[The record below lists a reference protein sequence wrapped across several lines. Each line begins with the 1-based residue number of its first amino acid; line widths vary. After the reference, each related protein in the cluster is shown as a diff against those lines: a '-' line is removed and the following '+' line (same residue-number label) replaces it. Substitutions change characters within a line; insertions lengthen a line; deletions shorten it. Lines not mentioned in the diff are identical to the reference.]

1 MVDQT
6 GKDWMVR
13 KCGIDGKDWMVG
25 KCGLDREGLDGKEVW
40 IR

>member
-13 KCGIDGKDWMVG
+13 KCGSDW
-25 KCGLDREGLDGKEVW
+25 EGLDGKEVW
-40 IR
+40 NR

>member
-13 KCGIDGKDWMVG
+13 

-40 IR
+40 IRWGRIGW